1 MPVTVTGVD
10 RTLRAMGRASAQ
22 DAVKIRDGLQ
32 KCAGVILR
40 KSYQYV
46 PLDTG
51 RLRASGRI
59 ETNEKQGFASRVMV
73 VYGDTVEAY
82 YAVYVHEDLV
92 RTYRNPPRGA
102 KFLER
107 AVRETRGTCASILR
121 RTMGAERG
129 KTIGGVRED
138 ITRGNPYT
146 EESI

>member
-10 RTLRAMGRASAQ
+10 RTLRAIGRASTQ
-22 DAVKIRDGLQ
+22 DAIKIQDGLK
-32 KCAGVILR
+32 KCGGVILR
-40 KSYQYV
+40 KSHQYV

-51 RLRASGRI
+51 RLRASGRV
-59 ETNEKQGFASRVMV
+59 ETNEKEGFASRVVV
-73 VYGDTVEAY
+73 VYGGTVEAY

-129 KTIGGVRED
+129 KSIGGVRED

-146 EESI
+146 GEAI

>member
-10 RTLRAMGRASAQ
+10 RTIRAIGRASVL
-22 DAVKIRDGLQ
+22 DAVKIQDGLQ
-32 KCAGVILR
+32 KCGGVILR

-51 RLRASGRI
+51 ALMRSGRV
-59 ETNEKQGFASRVMV
+59 ETNGKPGFAARVAV

-129 KTIGGVRED
+129 KTVGGVRED

-146 EESI
+146 GESI